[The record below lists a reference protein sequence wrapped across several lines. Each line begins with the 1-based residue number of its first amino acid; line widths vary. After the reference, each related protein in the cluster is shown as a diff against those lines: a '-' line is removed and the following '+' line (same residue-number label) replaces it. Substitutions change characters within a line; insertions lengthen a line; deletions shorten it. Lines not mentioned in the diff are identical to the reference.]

1 MKFHEI
7 SPLPAGFHEIQ
18 THETFVETETP
29 ADVAHEDPREDP
41 CPELPTSLG
50 LGGRSATMIGRM
62 PRVACTAQRGFIGVA
77 HLPTIGQCVIT
88 AHDTDSRFDDL
99 CDGGVLAAAPAA
111 AHMQGSKSCRHGRAR
126 GRRRA

>member
-1 MKFHEI
+1 M
-7 SPLPAGFHEIQ
+7 
-18 THETFVETETP
+18 
-29 ADVAHEDPREDP
+29 AHEDPREDP

-88 AHDTDSRFDDL
+88 AHNTDSRFDDL
-99 CDGGVLAAAPAA
+99 CDGGVLAAASAA

>member
-1 MKFHEI
+1 MKFHP
-7 SPLPAGFHEIQ
+7 SQPGFMKFKPMKLLSKQKRLLMWHMR
-18 THETFVETETP
+18 TP
-29 ADVAHEDPREDP
+29 ARTLEP

-88 AHDTDSRFDDL
+88 AHNTDSRFDDL
-99 CDGGVLAAAPAA
+99 CDGGVLAAAPA
-111 AHMQGSKSCRHGRAR
+111 
-126 GRRRA
+126 GRRPHARQQEL